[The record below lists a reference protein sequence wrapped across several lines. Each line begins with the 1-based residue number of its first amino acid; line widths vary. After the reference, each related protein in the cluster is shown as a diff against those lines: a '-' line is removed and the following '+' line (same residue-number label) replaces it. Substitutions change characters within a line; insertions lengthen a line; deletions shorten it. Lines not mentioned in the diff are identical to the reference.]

1 MNYRRELDAIF
12 EQVPMRELTDFMG
25 ALEAVK
31 LEALTK
37 TIAEA
42 QRAANGSDPKAQA
55 DYTTADIAR
64 MYDRSRQTV
73 RGWIKKDLL
82 DAYKFM
88 GGPEWRITPANAEK
102 FKREQRER
110 LRLKVVSPRPDISA
124 WQKVAV
130 G

>member
-42 QRAANGSDPKAQA
+42 QRAANGSDPKLQA
-55 DYTTADIAR
+55 DLSTADIAR
-64 MYDRSRQTV
+64 MYDRKPQTV
-73 RGWIKKDLL
+73 RGWLDRGLL
-82 DAYKFM
+82 DGYKLLNHECCW
-88 GGPEWRITPANAEK
+88 PASTPGA
-102 FKREQRER
+102 
-110 LRLKVVSPRPDISA
+110 SGTMDS
-124 WQKVAV
+124 
-130 G
+130 